1 MGERI
6 DVAVLGATGSVGQR
20 FVQLLENH
28 PWFRVAELI
37 ASERSAG
44 KRYGEA
50 CDWRISAG
58 PPDAAAGIRVQHH
71 EEPVHSPLVFSSLP
85 GGLAREVETQLAS
98 EGKRVFS
105 NARDNRMESD
115 VPLMIPEVNAD
126 HAAAVHVQQK
136 NRGWGDGFVVA
147 NPNCSTIHLVLAL
160 KPIWDAIGI
169 EQVLVTTMQAASGA
183 GYPGVSAMDLID
195 NVVPFIGGEEEKIEM
210 ETRKLLGSWNGSAFE
225 NADLAM
231 SAQCNRVPVRDGHT
245 ETVNLK
251 LRRSA
256 EPEEIIEILNAYR
269 GEPQRLDLPSA
280 PKHPIIV
287 RTQSDRPQP
296 ILDRDVEHGMA
307 SVVGRVRRCPIMD
320 IKFVVLGHNT
330 VRGAAGASILNAEL
344 FHANGMIG

>member
-1 MGERI
+1 MAERI

-28 PWFRVAELI
+28 PWFRVKELV

-44 KRYGEA
+44 QRYSDV
-50 CDWRISAG
+50 CDWRISSA
-58 PPDAAAGIRVQHH
+58 PPEQAAGIRVQHH
-71 EEPVHSPLVFSSLP
+71 EEPILSQLVFSALP

-115 VPLMIPEVNAD
+115 VPLIIPEVNAN
-126 HAAAVHVQQK
+126 HAAVIQAQQS
-136 NRGWGDGFVVA
+136 NRGWSDGFVVT

-160 KPIWDAIGI
+160 KPIWDAVGI
-169 EQVLVTTMQAASGA
+169 EQVLVSTMQAASGA

-195 NVVPFIGGEEEKIEM
+195 NVVPYIGGEEEKMEI
-210 ETRKLLGSWNGSAFE
+210 ETRKLLGGWNGSEFE
-225 NADLAM
+225 FAELAM

-251 LRRSA
+251 LSRTA
-256 EPEEIIEILNAYR
+256 EPEEIIDILDTYR
-269 GEPQRLDLPSA
+269 GEPQRLGLPSA
-280 PKHPIIV
+280 PEHPIVV
-287 RTQSDRPQP
+287 RRQADRPQP
-296 ILDRDVEHGMA
+296 ILDRNVEYGMA
-307 SVVGRVRRCPIMD
+307 SVVGRVRRCPILD

-330 VRGAAGASILNAEL
+330 IRGAAGASILNAEL
-344 FHANGMIG
+344 FHAKGMIA